1 MKFKIL
7 LRKTPVDEYAQE
19 LCYDAFNSNFLN
31 SLHMTYWLFIM
42 YSKASLYL
50 ISNVKL
56 EGLVSIPT
64 PDYIFIEELEKHN
77 LLSIIERNKDESVKR
92 NRTKA

>member
-7 LRKTPVDEYAQE
+7 LRKTSVDEYAYE
-19 LCYDAFNSNFLN
+19 ICYDTFNSNFLN

-50 ISNVKL
+50 ISSTKL
-56 EGLVSIPT
+56 EGLASIPNPT
-64 PDYIFIEELEKHN
+64 QLVMDEIEHHN
-77 LLSIIERNKDESVKR
+77 ILRIMGRMNHESIKR
-92 NRTKA
+92 DRI

>member
-7 LRKTPVDEYAQE
+7 LRKMPVDEYAQE

-50 ISNVKL
+50 ISNIKL
-56 EGLVSIPT
+56 EALVSIPT

-77 LLSIIERNKDESVKR
+77 ILRIMERINHESIK
-92 NRTKA
+92 

>member
-56 EGLVSIPT
+56 EALASIPT

-77 LLSIIERNKDESVKR
+77 ILKIMERMNHEPIK
-92 NRTKA
+92 

>member
-7 LRKTPVDEYAQE
+7 LRKTPVDEYAHE
-19 LCYDAFNSNFLN
+19 LYYDTFNSNFLN

-56 EGLVSIPT
+56 ESLVSIPNPT
-64 PDYIFIEELEKHN
+64 QLVMDEIEKHN
-77 LLSIIERNKDESVKR
+77 ILRIMERMNHESIKR
-92 NRTKA
+92 DRI

>member
-7 LRKTPVDEYAQE
+7 LKKTPVDEYAHE

-50 ISNVKL
+50 IGSAKL
-56 EGLVSIPT
+56 EGLVSIPNPT
-64 PDYIFIEELEKHN
+64 QLVMDEIEKHN
-77 LLSIIERNKDESVKR
+77 ILRIMEGMNYESIKR

>member
-7 LRKTPVDEYAQE
+7 LRKTSVDEYAHE
-19 LCYDAFNSNFLN
+19 LCYNAFNSNFLN

-56 EGLVSIPT
+56 EGLVLIPNPT
-64 PDYIFIEELEKHN
+64 QLVMDEIEKHN
-77 LLSIIERNKDESVKR
+77 ILKIIERMNHESIKR
-92 NRTKA
+92 DRI

>member
-7 LRKTPVDEYAQE
+7 LRKMPVDEYAQE

-31 SLHMTYWLFIM
+31 SLHMIYWLFIM

-50 ISNVKL
+50 ISNIKL
-56 EGLVSIPT
+56 EALVSIPT
-64 PDYIFIEELEKHN
+64 SDYIFIEELEKHN
-77 LLSIIERNKDESVKR
+77 LLSIIERNKDESIK
-92 NRTKA
+92 

>member
-7 LRKTPVDEYAQE
+7 LRKLPTDEYAHE

-50 ISNVKL
+50 ISSVKL
-56 EGLVSIPT
+56 EGLVSIPNPT
-64 PDYIFIEELEKHN
+64 QLVMDEIEKHN
-77 LLSIIERNKDESVKR
+77 ILKIIERMNHEPIK
-92 NRTKA
+92 

>member
-7 LRKTPVDEYAQE
+7 LRKLPTDEYAYE
-19 LCYDAFNSNFLN
+19 ICYDAFNNNFLN

-56 EGLVSIPT
+56 EGLVSIPNPT
-64 PDYIFIEELEKHN
+64 QLVMDEIEYHN
-77 LLSIIERNKDESVKR
+77 ILRIMERMTHEPIK
-92 NRTKA
+92 

>member
-7 LRKTPVDEYAQE
+7 LKKLPIDEYAYE
-19 LCYDAFNSNFLN
+19 ICYDAFNSNFLN

-50 ISNVKL
+50 ISSVKL
-56 EGLVSIPT
+56 EGLVSIPNPT
-64 PDYIFIEELEKHN
+64 QLVMDEIEYHN
-77 LLSIIERNKDESVKR
+77 ILRIMERMTHEPIK
-92 NRTKA
+92 

>member
-19 LCYDAFNSNFLN
+19 ICYDTFNSNFLN
-31 SLHMTYWLFIM
+31 SLHMTYWLYIM

-56 EGLVSIPT
+56 EALVSIPT

-77 LLSIIERNKDESVKR
+77 ILKIMERMNYEPIK
-92 NRTKA
+92 

>member
-1 MKFKIL
+1 MKYKIL
-7 LRKTPVDEYAQE
+7 LRNTPVDEYAHE

-50 ISNVKL
+50 INSTKL
-56 EGLVSIPT
+56 EGLVSIPNPT
-64 PDYIFIEELEKHN
+64 QLVMDEIEKHN
-77 LLSIIERNKDESVKR
+77 LLSIIERMNHEPIK
-92 NRTKA
+92 

>member
-7 LRKTPVDEYAQE
+7 LRKTPVDEYARE
-19 LCYDAFNSNFLN
+19 ICYDAFNSNFLN

-42 YSKASLYL
+42 YLKASLYL

-56 EGLVSIPT
+56 EALVSIPT

-77 LLSIIERNKDESVKR
+77 LLSIIERNKDESVK
-92 NRTKA
+92 

>member
-19 LCYDAFNSNFLN
+19 LCYDTFNSNFLN

-77 LLSIIERNKDESVKR
+77 ILRIMERMNHEPIK
-92 NRTKA
+92 

>member
-7 LRKTPVDEYAQE
+7 LRKTPIDEYARE

-50 ISNVKL
+50 ISSNKL
-56 EGLVSIPT
+56 EALVSIPT

-77 LLSIIERNKDESVKR
+77 ILKIMERMNHESIK
-92 NRTKA
+92 

>member
-7 LRKTPVDEYAQE
+7 LRKTPVDEYAHE

-56 EGLVSIPT
+56 EGLVSIPNST
-64 PDYIFIEELEKHN
+64 QLVMDEIEKHN
-77 LLSIIERNKDESVKR
+77 ILRIMERMNHESIKR
-92 NRTKA
+92 DRI

>member
-7 LRKTPVDEYAQE
+7 LRKTPVDEYAHE

-42 YSKASLYL
+42 YSKVSLYL
-50 ISNVKL
+50 ISSAKL
-56 EGLVSIPT
+56 EGLVSIPNPT
-64 PDYIFIEELEKHN
+64 QLIMDEIEKHN
-77 LLSIIERNKDESVKR
+77 ILKIMERMNHESIKR
-92 NRTKA
+92 D

>member
-7 LRKTPVDEYAQE
+7 LRKTPVDEYAQQ

-50 ISNVKL
+50 ISDVKL
-56 EGLVSIPT
+56 EALVSIPT
-64 PDYIFIEELEKHN
+64 SDYIFIEELEKHN
-77 LLSIIERNKDESVKR
+77 VLSIIERNKDELIK
-92 NRTKA
+92 

>member
-7 LRKTPVDEYAQE
+7 LRKTPVDEYAHE

-50 ISNVKL
+50 ISSVKL
-56 EGLVSIPT
+56 EGLVSIPN
-64 PDYIFIEELEKHN
+64 PGQLVMDEIEKHN
-77 LLSIIERNKDESVKR
+77 ILKIMERMNHEPIK
-92 NRTKA
+92 

>member
-7 LRKTPVDEYAQE
+7 LRKLPTDEYAYE
-19 LCYDAFNSNFLN
+19 ICYDAFNSNFLN

-50 ISNVKL
+50 ISSVKL

-64 PDYIFIEELEKHN
+64 PDYIFMEELEKHN

>member
-77 LLSIIERNKDESVKR
+77 ILSIIERNKDESVK
-92 NRTKA
+92 

>member
-7 LRKTPVDEYAQE
+7 LRKTPVDEYAHE

-42 YSKASLYL
+42 YSKASQYL
-50 ISNVKL
+50 ISSAKL
-56 EGLVSIPT
+56 EGLVSIPNPT
-64 PDYIFIEELEKHN
+64 QLVMDEIEKHN
-77 LLSIIERNKDESVKR
+77 ILRIMERMNHESIKR
-92 NRTKA
+92 DRI

>member
-1 MKFKIL
+1 MKYKIL
-7 LRKTPVDEYAQE
+7 LRNTPVDEYAHE

-50 ISNVKL
+50 ISSNKL
-56 EGLVSIPT
+56 EGLVSIPNPT
-64 PDYIFIEELEKHN
+64 QLVMDEIEKHN
-77 LLSIIERNKDESVKR
+77 ILRIMERNKDESVKR
-92 NRTKA
+92 NRRHA

>member
-7 LRKTPVDEYAQE
+7 LRKLPADEYAHE
-19 LCYDAFNSNFLN
+19 LYYDAFNSNFIN

-50 ISNVKL
+50 ISSVKL
-56 EGLVSIPT
+56 EGLVSLPNS
-64 PDYIFIEELEKHN
+64 PQLVMNEIEHHN
-77 LLSIIERNKDESVKR
+77 ILKIIERINHEPIK
-92 NRTKA
+92 

>member
-1 MKFKIL
+1 MKYKIL
-7 LRKTPVDEYAQE
+7 LRKTTVDGYAHE

-56 EGLVSIPT
+56 EGLVSIPNS
-64 PDYIFIEELEKHN
+64 PQLVMDEIEKHN
-77 LLSIIERNKDESVKR
+77 ILKIMERMNHEPIK
-92 NRTKA
+92 